1 MANRIVTI
9 TGELGSGKSTVAKA
23 LTAQW
28 GAFYHSAGSAQREI
42 ARRRGLTILEL
53 NQLEETDPTIDREVD
68 SFFVSLRDKTGDVV
82 VDSRLAWHFLPESFK
97 VRLVVAPDVAALRIN
112 GDTGRVSEAAASSPE
127 ETYHL
132 MLARRE
138 SEKKRFRE
146 FYGVDIENN
155 DNFDLVV
162 DTTAARPEAV
172 IALVAGLAE
181 DYFAGRPIHK
191 IWTCQNG
198 AWTFVP

>member
-23 LTAQW
+23 LTARW

-68 SFFVSLRDKTGDVV
+68 SFFASLRDKSGDVV

-97 VRLVVAPDVAALRIN
+97 IRLTVAPDVAAARIN
-112 GDTGRVSEAAASSPE
+112 ADTGRVSEAAASSPE
-127 ETYHL
+127 ETYRL
-132 MLARRE
+132 MRARRE

-146 FYGVDIENN
+146 FYGVDIEDN
-155 DNFDLVV
+155 DNFDLVI
-162 DTTAARPEAV
+162 DTTTARPEAV
-172 IALVAGLAE
+172 IALVADLTEAH
-181 DYFAGRPIHK
+181 FSGRPVQK
-191 IWTCQNG
+191 MW
-198 AWTFVP
+198 ASVP